1 VDAPAV
7 GRIRERATFRALRQP
22 ARRASSGPVRAAF
35 VPVTP
40 TGEVA
45 FPQVAFAIGRRTGN
59 AVVRNRLRRRLR
71 SAVRDVARDSAPG
84 AYLLGA
90 ERAAMDVSYQELVRA
105 VGQAMG
111 RAGAGR
117 GTNTGTP

>member
-1 VDAPAV
+1 MDPPVV
-7 GRIRERATFRALRQP
+7 GRIRERSTFRALRQP
-22 ARRASSGPVRAAF
+22 ARRASSWPVRAAF
-35 VPVTP
+35 VPVAP

-45 FPQVAFAIGRRTGN
+45 FPQVAYAIGRRTGN

-71 SAVRDVARDSAPG
+71 SAVREVAGKTAPG
-84 AYLLGA
+84 AYLIGA
-90 ERAAMDVSYQELVRA
+90 ERAGIDVSYQDLVQA

-117 GTNTGTP
+117 GTNTGTR